1 MKRVVFTIAVLVSLF
16 GFAVE
21 HPWHKEVTYTEDGA
35 NAIQTE
41 WKYVPAGWRPR
52 VKPGGHLKGN
62 FYPYSKFLDKW
73 VVVETNAVIHP
84 ISVKSRSKFQDKI
97 DEMEPGYKK
106 KKALEKAAVKLG
118 KNIEKVRKDFDKYI
132 SKAATDEEREFW
144 QSLLDTLP
152 VPNNEGK

>member
-1 MKRVVFTIAVLVSLF
+1 MKRVVFTIAVLVSLL

-35 NAIQTE
+35 NAIQNE

-52 VKPGGHLKGN
+52 VKPGGHWKGN
-62 FYPYSKFLDKW
+62 FYPY
-73 VVVETNAVIHP
+73 
-84 ISVKSRSKFQDKI
+84 SKFQDKI

-106 KKALEKAAVKLG
+106 QKKLEQATRKFGKNLEKER
-118 KNIEKVRKDFDKYI
+118 KNFKKYRD
-132 SKAATDEEREFW
+132 KAATKDEREFW